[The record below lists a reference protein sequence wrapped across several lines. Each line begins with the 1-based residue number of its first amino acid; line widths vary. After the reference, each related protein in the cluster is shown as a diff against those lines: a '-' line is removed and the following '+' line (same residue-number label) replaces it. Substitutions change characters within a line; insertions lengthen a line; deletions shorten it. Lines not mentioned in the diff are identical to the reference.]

1 MDGDETASKHSPE
14 SIFSFIDNE
23 EDSKQKKYKK
33 SGFEEFE
40 GAWEG
45 RVEPLLSCM
54 NEMDHLYRK
63 SGEVA
68 LNDLKGKQYLLF
80 VCLYFHSQ
88 SSIEFEFESYYP
100 QDFIPACHDL
110 YSYRDDFEI
119 VLVNSTNTNPDYPF
133 LFIYPLRHFPMSSVV
148 VPFDDYHRRSSIRQ
162 LLDPVNSG
170 LGFDFKCLFLDVAH
184 KTMLVGEPNSMSSL
198 VAHLKELVHN
208 SSFDAL
214 RSYQRLLKNM
224 WPVNSC
230 LPPVTCP
237 IARIFKCAKPEYSPD
252 INAMVSQLSPIQIG
266 HTLDV
271 KMLLSAG
278 SNELGYLV

>member
-68 LNDLKGKQYLLF
+68 LNDLK
-80 VCLYFHSQ
+80 
-88 SSIEFEFESYYP
+88 
-100 QDFIPACHDL
+100 DFIPACHDL